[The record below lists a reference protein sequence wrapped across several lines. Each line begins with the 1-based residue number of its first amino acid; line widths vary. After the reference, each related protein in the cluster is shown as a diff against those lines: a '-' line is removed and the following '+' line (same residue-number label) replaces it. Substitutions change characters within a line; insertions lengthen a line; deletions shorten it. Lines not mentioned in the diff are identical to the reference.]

1 MNKNQGPVV
10 ITGVTGFI
18 GSYVARYLSEQGWS
32 VIGVDRAP
40 ANNDLLAN
48 LSSFCCLQ
56 LPDPAFG
63 ALLKDGSPRL
73 CIHCAGPASVGQSIS
88 DVTADFYAGIVL
100 TFEVLNAVRLS
111 APECRLI
118 FLSSAAVYGNPP
130 DLPISEDAPLRPI
143 SPYGYHKLLC
153 ERLAEEFYAIYGVRT
168 SVVRIFSAYGP
179 GLRRQVLWDIC
190 QKALN
195 SDKVELLGTGD
206 ETRDFVHV
214 QDVARGIAVIADR
227 APFQAEVYNVAI
239 GKETRI
245 HDLAEILIAALG
257 RDVEVKFTGASRA
270 GDPLRWRAD
279 ISRLSQLGYRP
290 TTPLAIGA
298 SDYARWVLGDR
309 AAFREK
315 PC

>member
-1 MNKNQGPVV
+1 MNKNQDPIV

-18 GSYVARYLSEQGWS
+18 GSYVARYFSERGWS

-40 ANNDLLAN
+40 ANNDLLVN

-63 ALLKDGSPRL
+63 VLLRDNCPQL
-73 CIHCAGPASVGQSIS
+73 CVHCAGTASVGQSIA
-88 DVTADFYAGIVL
+88 DVTADFYANTVL
-100 TFEVLNAVRLS
+100 TYEVLNAVRLS

-118 FLSSAAVYGNPP
+118 FLSSAAVYGNPT

-153 ERLAEEFYAIYGVRT
+153 ERLAEEFHAIYGVRT

-190 QKALN
+190 QKALS

-206 ETRDFVHV
+206 ETRDFVHA
-214 QDVARGIAVIADR
+214 QDVAQAIAVIADR
-227 APFQAEVYNVAI
+227 APFQAEVYNVAT
-239 GKETRI
+239 GEETRI
-245 HDLAEILIAALG
+245 RDLARILLAALG
-257 RDVEVKFTGASRA
+257 RDVEVKFTGTSRA
-270 GDPLRWRAD
+270 GDPLRWSAD
-279 ISRLSQLGYRP
+279 ITRLSQLGYRP
-290 TTPLAIGA
+290 RTPLAIGA